1 MEQSVEHILQKV
13 MEAVQGVPG
22 VVGVVLGGSR
32 ARGTHKPDS
41 DVDIG
46 IYYDERAG
54 FSVEHLSEAAA
65 RLDDD
70 GRKNLIT
77 PLGGWGPWVNA
88 GGWLVVKGYH
98 VDLILRDLNRVA
110 EEIQACSEGRV
121 TINYQTGHPHGYLN
135 AMYMGE
141 VAICQIL
148 HDPMGRIAAL
158 KAKTRP
164 YPETLKAA
172 MVGYFLFEAEFS
184 CMFVQKS
191 IDQDD
196 LPYLCGHFFRS
207 TSCLNQVIFALNE
220 EYCLNEKRAVDII
233 ETFPKKPATYKA
245 RLDQAFSLLSSDPDK
260 SRKAAEIL
268 YELIEETKTLVSP
281 PHR

>member
-121 TINYQTGHPHGYLN
+121 TINSNWTSSWIPQCHVHG
-135 AMYMGE
+135 
-141 VAICQIL
+141 
-148 HDPMGRIAAL
+148 R
-158 KAKTRP
+158 
-164 YPETLKAA
+164 
-172 MVGYFLFEAEFS
+172 S
-184 CMFVQKS
+184 S
-191 IDQDD
+191 D
-196 LPYLCGHFFRS
+196 LPDSSRS
-207 TSCLNQVIFALNE
+207 
-220 EYCLNEKRAVDII
+220 YG
-233 ETFPKKPATYKA
+233 
-245 RLDQAFSLLSSDPDK
+245 
-260 SRKAAEIL
+260 
-268 YELIEETKTLVSP
+268 
-281 PHR
+281 PHCCA